1 MPACLS
7 YRPICV
13 ALPAD
18 SSAKPVIRPSAA
30 SWLSCASRSA
40 SAVSA
45 SRSCACWSGVVPG
58 WAANCASAASGCGLG
73 LAIPGSFPG
82 SGSVKSTDGIHAKR
96 SEESREG
103 YECVISLRIRG
114 TPAYAWG
121 ISDWSS
127 DVCSSDLGFE
137 CEAGDPAERG
147 VLVELRQP
155 VGIGGQRIA
164 QLRLLVRRCARL
176 GRELRKRGFE
186 LRIGFGHPGLLPW
199 IRISSKYRWTSRKVA
214 RLPRR
219 PRSAE

>member
-58 WAANCASAASGCGLG
+58 WAANCASAASSCGLG

-82 SGSVKSTDGIHAKR
+82 SGSVQSTDGLHAKSPGFPGDHALR
-96 SEESREG
+96 NDRDRDVVL
-103 YECVISLRIRG
+103 VIAP
-114 TPAYAWG
+114 TPEL
-121 ISDWSS
+121 
-127 DVCSSDLGFE
+127 SDLALRGCVPIANRPERFVE
-137 CEAGDPAERG
+137 VLKITLTERLQARNVVPDIADVQHPAF
-147 VLVELRQP
+147 P
-155 VGIGGQRIA
+155 
-164 QLRLLVRRCARL
+164 
-176 GRELRKRGFE
+176 
-186 LRIGFGHPGLLPW
+186 P
-199 IRISSKYRWTSRKVA
+199 ST
-214 RLPRR
+214 
-219 PRSAE
+219 